1 MISTDVIGTIYIPGT
16 YDAEGNTLTEP
27 VAQPGYHVNTTAP
40 VGGWEAFKVTGGN
53 GRRVFGGIVTHCY
66 AFEDAAEYEAY
77 LDTADLTAPALP
89 MTDIP
94 VVQGVPQSVTMRQAR
109 LALLAAGLL
118 DTVETAA
125 AGAGPAA
132 AIEWEY
138 AGDVQRGAGLVPAM
152 ATALGM
158 TDAQIDALFVTASTL

>member
-1 MISTDVIGTIYIPGT
+1 MISTDVIGTIYTPGT

-40 VGGWEAFKVTGGN
+40 VGGWESFKVTGGN

-66 AFEDAAEYEAY
+66 TFEDVAEYEAY
-77 LDTADLTAPALP
+77 LNTADLTAPALR
-89 MTDIP
+89 MSDIP
-94 VVQGVPQSVTMRQAR
+94 VIQGVPQSVTMRQAR

-118 DTVETAA
+118 DTVETAV

-138 AGDVQRGAGLVPAM
+138 AKEVQRTAGLVPAM

>member
-1 MISTDVIGTIYIPGT
+1 MISTDVIGTIYTPGT
-16 YDAEGNTLTEP
+16 YDSEGNTLTEP

-66 AFEDAAEYEAY
+66 AFDDAAEFEAY

-89 MTDIP
+89 MTDVP
-94 VVQGVPQSVTMRQAR
+94 VIQGVPQSVTMRQAR

-118 DTVETAA
+118 DMVEAAITAA
-125 AGAGPAA
+125 GPEA

-138 AGDVQRGAGLVPAM
+138 AADVQRGAGLVPAM
-152 ATALGM
+152 AAALGM